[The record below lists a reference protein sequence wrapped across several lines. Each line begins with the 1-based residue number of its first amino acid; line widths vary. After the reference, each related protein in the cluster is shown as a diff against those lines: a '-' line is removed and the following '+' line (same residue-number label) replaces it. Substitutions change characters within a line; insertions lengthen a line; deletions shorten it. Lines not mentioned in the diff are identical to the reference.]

1 MAIVLEDV
9 SKTYEVK
16 GKRIEALKKLSLTIE
31 EGEIF
36 GLIGFSGA
44 GKSTLLR
51 LINLLEAPSSG
62 KVNVNGTELG
72 SLTGEDLRIRRQKIG
87 MIFQQFNL
95 IESKTVYQNIEFVL
109 KASKYDKK
117 KMRGRIEEL
126 LDLVGLADKADSYPK
141 NLSGGQKQR
150 VGIAR
155 ALANHPDV
163 LLCDE
168 ATSALDPDT
177 TKTILKLLKRINGE
191 LGITIVLITHE
202 MEVIKEVA
210 DRVGVMTEGEVVE
223 IDDVYSIFS
232 HPKHDVTRGFVQD
245 IYDFVIPSHI
255 DVNDRSEV
263 ITIKFL
269 NEHAEA
275 NYVNQLYRHF
285 ECDISIL
292 NGRIEYI
299 HDMPLGFLMLHI
311 KGEPDEVARLKS
323 FIDES
328 KGIERAEIYAEID

>member
-16 GKRIEALKKLSLTIE
+16 GRKVEALKRLSLTVGD
-31 EGEIF
+31 GEIF
-36 GLIGFSGA
+36 GIIGFSGA

-62 KVNVNGTELG
+62 SVNVNGTALG
-72 SLTGEDLRIRRQKIG
+72 NLSSEKLRAKRQKIG

-117 KMRGRIEEL
+117 KVKSRIEEL
-126 LDLVGLADKADSYPK
+126 LALVGLSDKAGSYPG

-155 ALANHPDV
+155 ALANHPEV

-168 ATSALDPDT
+168 ATSALDPET
-177 TKTILKLLKRINGE
+177 TKTILKLLKKINRD

-202 MEVIKEVA
+202 MGVIKEIA
-210 DRVGVMTEGEVVE
+210 DRVGVMTAGEIVE
-223 IDDVYSIFS
+223 ESDVYSIFS
-232 HPKHDVTRGFVQD
+232 HPEHAVTKGFVQD
-245 IYDFVIPSHI
+245 IYDFAIPPHI
-255 DVNDRSEV
+255 EMNDRSDV

-269 NEHAEA
+269 NENAEA

-299 HDMPLGFLMLHI
+299 QDMPLGFLMLHVQGDPQEI
-311 KGEPDEVARLKS
+311 SRLKA

-328 KGIERAEIYAEID
+328 TGIERTEIHAETR

>member
-1 MAIVLEDV
+1 MAIEITDV
-9 SKTYEVK
+9 SKEYFVK
-16 GKRIEALKKLSLTIE
+16 GKRIEALKKTTLSIR

-51 LINLLEAPSSG
+51 LINLLEQPTTGSI
-62 KVNVNGTELG
+62 NVNGTDLEKLVG
-72 SLTGEDLRIRRQKIG
+72 RDLRIKRQKIG

-95 IESKTVYQNIEFVL
+95 IETKTVYQNIEFVL
-109 KASKYDKK
+109 KASSYDKK
-117 KMRGRIEEL
+117 KVPSRIEEL
-126 LDLVGLADKADSYPK
+126 LALVGLGDKMDNYPK

-155 ALANHPDV
+155 ALANDPEV

-177 TKTILKLLKRINGE
+177 TKTILKLLKKINKE

-210 DRVGVMTEGEVVE
+210 DRVGVMTAGEIVE
-223 IDDVYSIFS
+223 MDDVYAIFS
-232 HPKHDVTRGFVQD
+232 HPEHEVTKGFVQD
-245 IYDFVIPSHI
+245 IYDFIIPPHI
-255 DVNDRSEV
+255 ELNSESEV

-285 ECDISIL
+285 DCDISIL

-299 HDMPLGFLMLHI
+299 QDMPLGFLMLHI
-311 KGEPDEVARLKS
+311 KGRQEEITRLKQ
-323 FIDES
+323 FIDDS
-328 KGIERAEIYAEID
+328 KGIERAEIYG